1 MQPLKRLADSG
12 MVRIIDLVVL
22 HKDSDGVVTA
32 LELEGLE
39 PDEAALFDDLDGDV
53 LGLLNDDDI
62 TFAGEALAPGQQRC
76 RPGLEDTWAT
86 AFGQAV
92 KQAGGWVVAND
103 RFPVR
108 LSMRRLRPRLRR
120 AGRHEKT
127 RRAGSQGSG
136 PARHDGADG
145 GRRRHGVGGSW
156 RCGVGPRPQGVPAA
170 GADRPAGDGCAG

>member
-22 HKDSDGVVTA
+22 HKDNDGVVTA

-103 RFPVR
+103 RVPGEVVDAA
-108 LSMRRLRPRLRR
+108 L
-120 AGRHEKT
+120 A
-127 RRAGSQGSG
+127 AAAAASG
-136 PARHDGADG
+136 PA
-145 GRRRHGVGGSW
+145 
-156 RCGVGPRPQGVPAA
+156 
-170 GADRPAGDGCAG
+170 